1 MRSAYCKQILPCWR
15 PTFQASATNL
25 PMVIVLLK
33 TAAFALYQKVA
44 FEIHF
49 IISFQYFINI
59 LVITV
64 KAGWVFFFFI
74 YEGTLRRCIFDML
87 WFILKKSINVKISR
101 VTQAAAD
108 L

>member
-1 MRSAYCKQILPCWR
+1 MRSAYCKQILPYWR

-64 KAGWVFFFFI
+64 KAGWVFFLFMKVHWEDAF
-74 YEGTLRRCIFDML
+74 LNML
-87 WFILKKSINVKISR
+87 WFILKKN
-101 VTQAAAD
+101 